1 MSDNN
6 FPRPIRTEKAP
17 AAIGPYSQAIAVN
30 GLLFVSGQLPL
41 DPETG
46 EMVAGTIEDKAH
58 QVMKNI
64 KAIAEG
70 AGTDLARVVKTT
82 IFLKDMGNF
91 AAVNTIYAGYFESA
105 PPARS
110 TIQVAGLPKDADVE
124 IEAIVQLPG

>member
-1 MSDNN
+1 MSEIN
-6 FPRPIRTEKAP
+6 FPHPVSTQKAP

-41 DPETG
+41 DPQTG
-46 EMVAGTIEDKAH
+46 EMVAGSIVDKAH
-58 QVMKNI
+58 QVMKNL

-70 AGTDLARVVKTT
+70 AGSDLARVVKTT

-91 AAVNTIYAGYFESA
+91 AAVNGVYAGYFESA

-110 TIQVAGLPKDADVE
+110 TIQVAGLPKDADME
-124 IEAIVQLPG
+124 IEAIVQLPE

>member
-6 FPRPIRTEKAP
+6 FPRPITTEKAP

-91 AAVNTIYAGYFESA
+91 AAVNTVYDGYFESA

-124 IEAIVQLPG
+124 IEAVVQLPG